1 MYCVISSWFL
11 TTWEWEAYSGR
22 DRKRFGE
29 KSGWMKRT
37 GEREGVGRMYKEE
50 DSWKERKRD
59 RSEEIVEGRKLEE
72 ERVERGGS
80 WWIRREFVGK
90 S

>member
-50 DSWKERKRD
+50 DSWKRGREIGVRKLLKGESWRKRELK
-59 RSEEIVEGRKLEE
+59 EEGVGGF
-72 ERVERGGS
+72 GGS
-80 WWIRREFVGK
+80 